1 MKVMHLLSPSH
12 RPVSSSLIR
21 SQYDSQ
27 HGPPLLGRDSVSSNG
42 SASVQNS
49 PTDDLASFDFPSHE
63 QESSDSH
70 ERHTY
75 CINILPNDA
84 THRHSSAATSSSATT
99 DDARQISD
107 EPIPIHAIDPTLSFV
122 SSSPIAANSNFTVLE
137 DEVVVFWEMTGLTLS
152 DTPPIEVGPGTDG
165 LLYTTSLV
173 PGYWKTISESSGRLR
188 IPSVRFISF

>member
-1 MKVMHLLSPSH
+1 MP
-12 RPVSSSLIR
+12 I
-21 SQYDSQ
+21 
-27 HGPPLLGRDSVSSNG
+27 
-42 SASVQNS
+42 S
-49 PTDDLASFDFPSHE
+49 PTDEAESFDFSPHE

-84 THRHSSAATSSSATT
+84 THRHSSAATSSSDTT
-99 DDARQISD
+99 DDAKQISD
-107 EPIPIHAIDPTLSFV
+107 EPVPIHAIDPMLSFV
-122 SSSPIAANSNFTVLE
+122 SRSPIAANSNFTILE

-152 DTPPIEVGPGTDG
+152 DTPPIEAAPSTDG

-188 IPSVRFISF
+188 IPSASFLFNMFIYRSHKIHHIPGHSGKPPRFWNSVFGKVQIQLPC